1 MVEKINFST
10 IFFYTNMKNIIY
22 SLLLFLSFS
31 LTTNAQVSE
40 VIKENDEEFEESK
53 DPRLKNLHLQSFRN
67 LETGEVDYDKVR
79 EVHSFI
85 DNKISNYK
93 KQGKVNAAIPYI
105 EWEERGPNNFAGRI
119 QKIMYDPNDPTYRKV
134 WAGSNSVGL
143 FYNNNIEDPNSSWV
157 ATNMF
162 DGPIGIREITYDPT
176 NTQHF
181 YVSASGGIY
190 KSTDAGQT
198 WTLMNSSFSFSEL
211 LVISSSEIIACTSDG
226 LKKSTNGGSTWV
238 NILKPSANIGGS
250 FIGIVSSN
258 QNTVTAIEQATD
270 GVIFVAFGCGQVFKS
285 ANGGTNWT
293 NILAA
298 DNPSFGGNTLLTLAP
313 NTNGTNQVLYILCA
327 KTDGSG
333 WLRKSVDAGANW
345 SLKTSYPALVQ
356 FYDNL
361 MLKVHPTDAN
371 IVFFGVTY
379 LRRSINGG
387 DTWSS
392 INPSLAPTTQADWHD
407 IHFKPSDP
415 TKAIMSNDQ
424 GVSVWSNV
432 NTPSITGNTQYKDF
446 IASQAHWGAMRQVS
460 NDNVFVAATQDQ
472 SSKVLNGLAVS
483 SATNLNNNEG
493 CWAKVDDDEPNL
505 VLYTSMVSVNLWV
518 KDLNTN
524 TNLCVTCGSNPL
536 PTGWTTYFGG
546 TNNASRDYDSQ
557 TNTAY
562 AAHVV
567 DANVAGRVWFRKIVN
582 VSPTNGAGKNQIID
596 FYIDGLFA
604 KDGVSSIYGQDLL
617 VYPLRIKLG
626 KTPGTMFVSGYSN
639 INSTTNPLVKLGG
652 VLYKVS
658 NMNDPNQANWVVT
671 RIDPISSNISD
682 TFRLMPESIAV
693 GANDN
698 ELFITMWASTT
709 LETLWYTNNG
719 GTSWQKMKKMVG
731 STSTQTGLP
740 ANFGANYAIFNPL
753 NYKQVILST
762 EYGIW
767 TCDDITVPIPQW
779 EITNA
784 KFGKIPC
791 RNIEIRPSD
800 GTVMVATY
808 GRGIFTAKLNT
819 CQSNIVRTD
828 VINGGVLNIPSST
841 YIRGT
846 AGNTIQS
853 NGNVKY
859 DAKTY
864 ILLEPNFEV
873 KKGGVFKAQI
883 GGCN

>member
-1 MVEKINFST
+1 
-10 IFFYTNMKNIIY
+10 MKNIIY
-22 SLLLFLSFS
+22 LLLLSLTFS
-31 LTTNAQVSE
+31 LATNAQVRDVE
-40 VIKENDEEFEESK
+40 QKNEEEFEESK

-85 DNKISNYK
+85 DNKINNYK
-93 KQGKVNAAIPYI
+93 KQGRTNAAIPYI

-119 QKIMYDPNDPTYRKV
+119 QKIMYDPNDPTSRKV

-250 FIGIVSSN
+250 FVGTVSSN
-258 QNTVTAIEQATD
+258 ANTVTAIEKASD
-270 GVIFVAFGCGQVFKS
+270 GTLFAAFSCGQAFKS
-285 ANGGTNWT
+285 TNGGTTWT
-293 NILAA
+293 NILAP
-298 DNPSFGGNTLLTLAP
+298 DNPSNGGNTLLAIAQSTSGAS
-313 NTNGTNQVLYILCA
+313 QVLFVVCA
-327 KTDGSG
+327 KGDGSG
-333 WLRKSVDAGANW
+333 WLRKSVDGGANW
-345 SLKTSYPALVQ
+345 TQKLSWVACLTNPFNCLIQ
-356 FYDNL
+356 FYDNFV
-361 MLKVHPTDAN
+361 LKVHPTN
-371 IVFFGVTY
+371 PNVVYLGVTSMKF
-379 LRRSINGG
+379 SINGG
-387 DTWSS
+387 DNWSVIAPIS
-392 INPSLAPTTQADWHD
+392 NPNNANADWHD
-407 IHFKPSDP
+407 IVFKPSDL
-415 TKAIMSNDQ
+415 TKAVMSNDQ
-424 GVSVWSNV
+424 GVSFWINTNV
-432 NTPSITGNTQYKDF
+432 ATISGQSQYKNF
-446 IASQAHWGAMRQVS
+446 IAAQAHWGAMRQIA
-460 NDNVFVAATQDQ
+460 NDNIYAANTQDQ
-472 SSKVLNGLAVS
+472 AAKILNGSGISA
-483 SATNLNNNEG
+483 ATNLINNEG
-493 CWAKVDDDEPNL
+493 TWAKFDDNEPNL
-505 VLYTSMVSVNLWV
+505 LLYTSMISVHLYA

-524 TNLCVTCGSNPL
+524 ANLCVTCGSVSL
-536 PTGWTTYFGG
+536 PNLPNWTTYFGG
-546 TNNASRDYDSQ
+546 GNSASRDYDSQ

-582 VSPTNGAGKNQIID
+582 VSATNGAGKNQIVD

-626 KTPGTMFVSGYSN
+626 KTPGTMFVSGYSYHASN
-639 INSTTNPLVKLGG
+639 NLLRGG

-671 RIDPISSNISD
+671 RIDPISTNLSD
-682 TFRLMPESIAV
+682 IFRLMPESIAI

-767 TCDDITVPIPQW
+767 TCDDITVSIPQW

-819 CQSNIVRTD
+819 CLSDIVRTD
-828 VINGGVLNIPSST
+828 NITGGVLNIPSST